1 MQLIFTWIKISQ
13 TPVFTKMTHIH
24 VYKELP
30 IIRILVHCLS
40 MSTWYTLQH
49 YQKQLRLVFIV
60 YWKRVMKNQILNFFF
75 KQTQFPVF
83 CWHLPRASIIYFR
96 AKRMLFIA
104 WSCCILVFPFAF
116 VYFPRLFLRWCYPKF
131 RSLNKLISKIK
142 SSNFCWFLFGKG
154 DENS

>member
-1 MQLIFTWIKISQ
+1 MTNNSYTCALSIYVYMVYFTTLPK
-13 TPVFTKMTHIH
+13 TTATGL
-24 VYKELP
+24 YRLLKESNEESN
-30 IIRILVHCLS
+30 IEI
-40 MSTWYTLQH
+40 
-49 YQKQLRLVFIV
+49 
-60 YWKRVMKNQILNFFF
+60 FF
-75 KQTQFPVF
+75 KPTQFPVF

-142 SSNFCWFLFGKG
+142 SSNFCLFLFGKG